1 MISQNATIHTQ
12 NMTEHVDD
20 DLPLVCVHLDES
32 RVVAVSLIKAGV
44 LGQFVRIVG
53 ILQVLDGVIQTEH
66 EVVVV

>member
-1 MISQNATIHTQ
+1 MKPGNL
-12 NMTEHVDD
+12 ERR
-20 DLPLVCVHLDES
+20 VCVHLDES